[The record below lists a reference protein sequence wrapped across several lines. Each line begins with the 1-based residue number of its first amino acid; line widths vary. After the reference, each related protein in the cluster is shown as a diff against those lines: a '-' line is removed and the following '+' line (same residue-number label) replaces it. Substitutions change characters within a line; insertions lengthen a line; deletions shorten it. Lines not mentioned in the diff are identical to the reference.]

1 MKIKSNKMRIK
12 KIIVTV
18 MITTMTII
26 REKEIIATKET

>member
-1 MKIKSNKMRIK
+1 MKIK

-18 MITTMTII
+18 MITIMTII

>member
-1 MKIKSNKMRIK
+1 MRIR

-18 MITTMTII
+18 MITRMTII

>member
-1 MKIKSNKMRIK
+1 MRIK

-18 MITTMTII
+18 MITRMTII

>member
-18 MITTMTII
+18 MITIMTII

>member
-1 MKIKSNKMRIK
+1 MRIK

-26 REKEIIATKET
+26 REKELIATKET